1 MVCIRLRQENCKPDK
16 IPLLRADICAL
27 LQVDLQASRLLWLL
41 LLWPSMQSVLR
52 LGHLFLFLFLCF
64 LLHEGIGLSRSTFFQ
79 FFSENMKIISGFSPA
94 FTIAHYNVA
103 DIIGHLSGLS
113 DTFVSALKTSFR
125 VEPSLSFRVLSSSAA
140 LSLLWPS
147 MQPALR
153 LGHLYLFL
161 LIYFLLHEGIG
172 LEQNHFLFIFLW
184 KHENYNVDFQQH
196 LL

>member
-1 MVCIRLRQENCKPDK
+1 MISSHSDLTCRIAAVSDIIGRLRAFWA
-16 IPLLRADICAL
+16 PLRPCSLI
-27 LQVDLQASRLLWLL
+27 WLL
-41 LLWPSMQSVLR
+41 LLWPSMQSLLR
-52 LGHLFLFLFLCF
+52 SATFSSSYFFAFSCMRGLD
-64 LLHEGIGLSRSTFFQ
+64 LSRSTFFQ

-161 LIYFLLHEGIG
+161 LLCFLLHEGTG
-172 LEQNHFLFIFLW
+172 LEQNHFHSFSS
-184 KHENYNVDFQQH
+184 ENYNVDFQQH
-196 LL
+196 YYSALYL